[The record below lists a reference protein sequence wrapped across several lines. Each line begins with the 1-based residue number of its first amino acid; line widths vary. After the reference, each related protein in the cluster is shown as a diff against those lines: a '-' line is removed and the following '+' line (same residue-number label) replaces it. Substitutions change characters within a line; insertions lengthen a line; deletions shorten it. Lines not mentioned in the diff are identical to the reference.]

1 MGRCKITTKNYSG
14 KSVNTNI
21 YNYPI
26 LSMDKLEFLNTI
38 QAIVGF
44 RETERKNW
52 NFLNTVT
59 IDRMRETG
67 FASSQTRLL
76 PYIHVLD
83 LSEDGYIKPHIDS
96 SRVSC
101 LFDSKTISQGRHFCF
116 ITGPF
121 HSFLNTVIIL
131 LTNFSSVE
139 TQLRY

>member
-1 MGRCKITTKNYSG
+1 MG
-14 KSVNTNI
+14 
-21 YNYPI
+21 
-26 LSMDKLEFLNTI
+26 KLEFLNTI

-67 FASSQTRLL
+67 FASSETRLL

-101 LFDSKTISQGRHFCF
+101 LFDSKTISQGRHNADIVSTILKYSYF
-116 ITGPF
+116 T
-121 HSFLNTVIIL
+121 LN
-131 LTNFSSVE
+131 
-139 TQLRY
+139 

>member
-1 MGRCKITTKNYSG
+1 MS
-14 KSVNTNI
+14 
-21 YNYPI
+21 
-26 LSMDKLEFLNTI
+26 KLEFLNTI

-59 IDRMRETG
+59 VDRMRETG
-67 FASSQTRLL
+67 FASSETRLL

-101 LFDSKTISQGRHFCF
+101 LFNSKTIIQGRHFLSSVQF
-116 ITGPF
+116 
-121 HSFLNTVIIL
+121 SNTLIIL

-139 TQLRY
+139 TQLRS

>member
-1 MGRCKITTKNYSG
+1 
-14 KSVNTNI
+14 
-21 YNYPI
+21 
-26 LSMDKLEFLNTI
+26 MDKLEFLNTI

-67 FASSQTRLL
+67 FASSETRLL

-101 LFDSKTISQGRHFCF
+101 SYSYGKTISQGKLYWAVSLIPKYCYF
-116 ITGPF
+116 
-121 HSFLNTVIIL
+121 SFN
-131 LTNFSSVE
+131 
-139 TQLRY
+139 

>member
-1 MGRCKITTKNYSG
+1 MG
-14 KSVNTNI
+14 
-21 YNYPI
+21 
-26 LSMDKLEFLNTI
+26 KLEFLNTI

-67 FASSQTRLL
+67 FASSETRLL

-101 LFDSKTISQGRHFCF
+101 SYGYGKTIGQGRH
-116 ITGPF
+116 
-121 HSFLNTVIIL
+121 
-131 LTNFSSVE
+131 
-139 TQLRY
+139 

>member
-1 MGRCKITTKNYSG
+1 MG
-14 KSVNTNI
+14 
-21 YNYPI
+21 
-26 LSMDKLEFLNTI
+26 KLEFLNTI

-67 FASSQTRLL
+67 FASSETRLL

-101 LFDSKTISQGRHFCF
+101 S
-116 ITGPF
+116 
-121 HSFLNTVIIL
+121 
-131 LTNFSSVE
+131 
-139 TQLRY
+139 

>member
-1 MGRCKITTKNYSG
+1 MG
-14 KSVNTNI
+14 
-21 YNYPI
+21 
-26 LSMDKLEFLNTI
+26 KLEFLNTI

-59 IDRMRETG
+59 VDRMRETG
-67 FASSQTRLL
+67 FASSETRLL

-101 LFDSKTISQGRHFCF
+101 LFNSKTIIQGRHFCF
-116 ITGPF
+116 IVST
-121 HSFLNTVIIL
+121 IL
-131 LTNFSSVE
+131 KYSYYTFN
-139 TQLRY
+139 

>member
-1 MGRCKITTKNYSG
+1 MG
-14 KSVNTNI
+14 
-21 YNYPI
+21 
-26 LSMDKLEFLNTI
+26 KLEFLNTI

-59 IDRMRETG
+59 IDRMRETS
-67 FASSQTRLL
+67 FASSETRLL

-101 LFDSKTISQGRHFCF
+101 LFDSKTISQGRHYK
-116 ITGPF
+116 GPF
-121 HSFLNTVIIL
+121 HLFSNTVIIL

>member
-1 MGRCKITTKNYSG
+1 MG
-14 KSVNTNI
+14 
-21 YNYPI
+21 
-26 LSMDKLEFLNTI
+26 KLEFLNTI

-67 FASSQTRLL
+67 FASSETRLL

-101 LFDSKTISQGRHFCF
+101 SNSYSKTSSQGKLYWAVSLKPKYCYY
-116 ITGPF
+116 
-121 HSFLNTVIIL
+121 SFN
-131 LTNFSSVE
+131 
-139 TQLRY
+139 

>member
-14 KSVNTNI
+14 KSVNI

-101 LFDSKTISQGRHFCF
+101 LFDSKTINQGRHFCF
-116 ITGPF
+116 
-121 HSFLNTVIIL
+121 
-131 LTNFSSVE
+131 
-139 TQLRY
+139 Q